1 MFSLW
6 TFLKSHRSYIVSL
19 YLSPIQS
26 SSEYDHFIKTFEQRI
41 VHLASF
47 KPHLLLT
54 TGAFNG
60 DVDNIEA
67 ASLESITSF
76 YALHQII
83 NEPTHILP
91 SSSSCIDLIFTN
103 QPNMITNRGVHPSL
117 HENCHHQIIFGKFNM
132 KIFYPSPYKRL
143 VCHYHNAIVEAINS
157 AIEYFN
163 WEQAFDGKD
172 IRAFFGE
179 TLLNIFSNFIPNRTK
194 TFTESDPP
202 WMTEDVKNKMKLKKK
217 LYR

>member
-1 MFSLW
+1 
-6 TFLKSHRSYIVSL
+6 
-19 YLSPIQS
+19 
-26 SSEYDHFIKTFEQRI
+26 
-41 VHLASF
+41 
-47 KPHLLLT
+47 
-54 TGAFNG
+54 
-60 DVDNIEA
+60 
-67 ASLESITSF
+67 
-76 YALHQII
+76 
-83 NEPTHILP
+83 
-91 SSSSCIDLIFTN
+91 
-103 QPNMITNRGVHPSL
+103 
-117 HENCHHQIIFGKFNM
+117 M